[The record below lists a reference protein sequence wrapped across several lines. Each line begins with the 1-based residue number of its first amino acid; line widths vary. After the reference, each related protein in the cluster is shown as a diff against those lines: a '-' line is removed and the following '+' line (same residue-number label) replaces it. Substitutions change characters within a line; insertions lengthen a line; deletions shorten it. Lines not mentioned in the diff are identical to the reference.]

1 MKSQQAEYQRRK
13 YRYVLS
19 ILYVFSRHH
28 WLQSLTSKHPTK
40 VGIELKKIY
49 ALHGTLENL
58 QGDRGKEFYGAV
70 KTFCERGK
78 IKMTKSQAY
87 HPEYQGKVERS
98 LWTRGE
104 KALILSGCGCFSERM
119 LF

>member
-1 MKSQQAEYQRRK
+1 MTSQQVEYQRRK

-19 ILYVFSRHH
+19 ILDVFSRHH

-78 IKMTKSQAY
+78 IKMTK
-87 HPEYQGKVERS
+87 VE
-98 LWTRGE
+98 LTTRNL
-104 KALILSGCGCFSERM
+104 KAKSKDPCEAGAKKR
-119 LF
+119 